1 MKEKYDQDFQ
11 GTLNYNVNY
20 ILQKT
25 TIYLHA
31 RTEKRKK
38 KQQTSMFQQI
48 ISITERIQLFFCIS
62 KS

>member
-1 MKEKYDQDFQ
+1 MCICTMIENAKWMKEKYDQDFQ

-20 ILQKT
+20 ILQIT

-38 KQQTSMFQQI
+38 NPANIYVSTKFP
-48 ISITERIQLFFCIS
+48 
-62 KS
+62 